1 MTEQEKNNRTEG
13 MKRYWAERKAREIRT
28 SNDPSIIIV
37 GEQPPTAGNGT
48 VSALELELKTLIDRA
63 ASKSLDVYDKLL
75 TDNLGKIIAV
85 KDEVSAMVAKGGT
98 LNITV
103 SGEAKG
109 KIDGLKHQGLSRLV
123 TLCANNLPVLL
134 VGMAGTGKTHAGEQV
149 AQALDIPFYAMS
161 VGAQT
166 SKSDIIGYM
175 NASGNY
181 TSTLF
186 RKAYESGGVFLMD
199 EIDAGNSNVLIQI
212 NAALSNNYCAFPDGM
227 VKRHADFRFIA
238 TANTFGL
245 GASRMYVGRNQLDA
259 ATLDRF
265 SVMNWNVDKE
275 LERMLVS
282 NSPYGTSWLAVVHAC
297 RNKVQTDQMRALVT
311 PRATLRGVKMLM
323 SGVPFDDVLV
333 MSILNGIPTDKHDSL
348 KSIAR
353 AEWLKAGGDKV
364 RVQTRFTNTQATFED
379 AIDF

>member
-1 MTEQEKNNRTEG
+1 MTTQEHQNRTEG
-13 MKRYWAERKAREIRT
+13 MKRYWATKKAAQLQITTDPVSTITVATTT
-28 SNDPSIIIV
+28 SNARSST
-37 GEQPPTAGNGT
+37 GGL
-48 VSALELELKTLIDRA
+48 SALELELKTMIDQA
-63 ASKSLDVYDKLL
+63 AAKSLDVYDKLL
-75 TDNLGKIIAV
+75 TDNLEEIISV
-85 KDEVSAMVAKGGT
+85 KNEVSTMLAKGGT
-98 LNITV
+98 LNITI
-103 SGEAKG
+103 GETAKG
-109 KIDGLKHQGLSRLV
+109 TIDGLKHRDLSRLI

-149 AQALDIPFYAMS
+149 AGALKIPFYAIS

-175 NASGNY
+175 NASGSY

-186 RKAYESGGVFLMD
+186 RKAYEFGGVFLMD

-265 SVMNWNVDKE
+265 SVMNWNVDEE
-275 LERMLVS
+275 LERLLVAS
-282 NSPYGTSWLAVVHAC
+282 SPYGTPWLAVVHAC
-297 RNKVQTDQMRALVT
+297 RRKVQTDQMRALVT
-311 PRATLRGVKMLM
+311 PRATLRGVSMLS
-323 SGVPFDDVLV
+323 SGIEYDDVLV
-333 MSILNGIPTDKHDSL
+333 MSILNGIPTDKHDTM
-348 KSIAR
+348 KQIAQT
-353 AEWLKAGGDKV
+353 EWIRTGGNKV
-364 RVQTRFTNTQATFED
+364 KQLQLD
-379 AIDF
+379 A